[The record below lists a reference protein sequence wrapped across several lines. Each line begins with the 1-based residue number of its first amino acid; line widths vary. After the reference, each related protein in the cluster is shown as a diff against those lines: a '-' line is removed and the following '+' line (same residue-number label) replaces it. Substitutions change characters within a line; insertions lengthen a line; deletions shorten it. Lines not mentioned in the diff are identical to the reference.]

1 VQISQFDQSLAKVDA
16 LNQIQEKYGVP
27 RAAVV
32 VGGGVGLIGFMWLAF
47 GPGLLTNLLGF
58 AYPAYAS
65 FKAIESADKD
75 DDTQWLT
82 YWTVFS
88 IFSLIEIWADLLEE
102 YVPMYYPFKFA
113 FLIYLFAPQTHGA
126 EFIYK
131 KFLRQLFLDNEDEI
145 DRRVKQAESA
155 VVEIEE
161 ETQVCRYVYIYIFFF
176 SRVDCPLGD
185 GLGLGK
191 EN

>member
-1 VQISQFDQSLAKVDA
+1 MQISQFDQSLAKVDA

-176 SRVDCPLGD
+176 RGWIVP
-185 GLGLGK
+185 
-191 EN
+191 